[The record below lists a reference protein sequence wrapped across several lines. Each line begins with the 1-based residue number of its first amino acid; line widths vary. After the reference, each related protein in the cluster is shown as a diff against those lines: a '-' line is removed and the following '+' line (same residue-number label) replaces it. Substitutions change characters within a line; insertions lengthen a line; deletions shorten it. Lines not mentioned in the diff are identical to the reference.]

1 MKLLNIRLTPHH
13 QQGLTLIELMIGIA
27 IGAIVIA
34 GVIQMFVSTLVGS
47 RDLLDQARLENE
59 LNNVLLWMSDDIRR
73 AGYWGDEAL
82 QVDWGEGERNPFTEG
97 IHRITASEKTG
108 EAANSCITYAYNV
121 DNDSDLTNSTSE
133 GARIGICSNTPSSP
147 CAVTDFVAPFN
158 DGSVYDVG
166 NIELFGYQLS
176 GGTVRMRTGT
186 KETDTA
192 FDCDGGD
199 WEKITD
205 ENVVTISSLT
215 FNVVPATIATVT
227 AENELGTTST
237 TLTVESIQVG
247 ISITGRLTNDASVTK
262 TLSTTVKLG
271 NNLVRE

>member
-1 MKLLNIRLTPHH
+1 MKLLNIRLKPHH

-82 QVDWGEGERNPFTEG
+82 LVDWGEGERNPFTEG

-108 EAANSCITYAYNV
+108 EAANSCITYAYNL
-121 DNDSDLTNSTSE
+121 DNDSDPTTPTSE
-133 GARIGICSNTPSSP
+133 GARIGVCSSAGCKVS
-147 CAVTDFVAPFN
+147 DYSAPFN
-158 DGSVYDVG
+158 DDTVYDAG
-166 NIELFGYQLS
+166 NVELFGYQLS

-192 FDCDGGD
+192 FDCDGGH
-199 WEKITD
+199 WEAMTD

-215 FNVVPATIATVT
+215 FNVVPAAIATVT
-227 AENELGTTST
+227 AEDELGTTST